1 MPIYFW
7 NDPDGGKY
15 TDAYFSTFPGVWR
28 HGDWITVTS
37 RGSVVIH
44 GRSDST
50 LNRHGVRM
58 GSGDIYAAVENIP
71 EIAEALVIGAEQD
84 DGSYWMPLFVVLA
97 GDQVLD
103 DALVDRIKGAIRD
116 RTSPRHVPDEV
127 IQVPGIPHTRT
138 VKKLEIPVKRLLQGG
153 SISTVVNPDSVDDP
167 SLFETF
173 ARLGA
178 DRRTV

>member
-1 MPIYFW
+1 
-7 NDPDGGKY
+7 
-15 TDAYFSTFPGVWR
+15 
-28 HGDWITVTS
+28 
-37 RGSVVIH
+37 
-44 GRSDST
+44 
-50 LNRHGVRM
+50 
-58 GSGDIYAAVENIP
+58 
-71 EIAEALVIGAEQD
+71 
-84 DGSYWMPLFVVLA
+84 MPLFVVLA

-138 VKKLEIPVKRLLQGG
+138 GKKLEIPVKRLLQGG